1 MSRLMKKVNS
11 DETCDNYNNIDTFR
25 ASLPWNEERV
35 TYITS
40 RWSVT
45 RNCART
51 LILKE
56 IGKSVREIADLLYL
70 TRSTIKK
77 YINELADK
85 ISIEVVM
92 HISHKRA
99 IGKKFDVWGEGE
111 TDPIDV
117 TQSSNQFGPRFNER
131 ETPLN
136 RGVELEEIDD
146 YLITIEH

>member
-1 MSRLMKKVNS
+1 MRKVNS
-11 DETCDNYNNIDTFR
+11 DETCDNYDSIDTFR
-25 ASLPWNEERV
+25 QTLPWNEDRV
-35 TYITS
+35 TYIAS
-40 RWSVT
+40 RWDVT

-56 IGKSVREIADLLYL
+56 IGKSVPEIADLLYL

-111 TDPIDV
+111 ADPIPV
-117 TQSSNQFGPRFNER
+117 TDSSNQFGPTFSEP
-131 ETPLN
+131 ELPLN
-136 RGVELEEIDD
+136 KGVSLEEIDD
-146 YLITIEH
+146 HLITIKH